1 MKNVDLQQFWV
12 ADVTTC
18 GEGAPMTALAVARAP
33 RPALAVRLVE
43 DFLARAR
50 IEGGVALRGLL
61 ADHLLDEALA
71 LAAGMSEREVR
82 AGSFGLD
89 DPRAAEQGRAPQSN
103 VIQASTAALREI
115 LFDPMAGHTYA
126 LLDGASIFGLPEM
139 LETSGLQHV
148 CLFDGKAASNYGTSA
163 PWLVRLTPD
172 HRLTRM
178 LTDTGKEKGA
188 LSWVSGPGLL
198 IRSPL
203 SLTGL
208 RKQFR
213 TYTMILDPERNRRVF
228 FRFYDPRTFRT
239 LVVNAA
245 PEVTAR
251 FMRGIRL
258 IACPDAEGNIL
269 TFGPSGL

>member
-1 MKNVDLQQFWV
+1 MQNVDLQQFWV
-12 ADVTTC
+12 ADVTTRR
-18 GEGAPMTALAVARAP
+18 EDAPMTALAVARAP
-33 RPALAVRLVE
+33 RPKLAVRLVE
-43 DFLARAR
+43 DWLARAR
-50 IEGGVALRGLL
+50 LEGEVTLRGPL
-61 ADHLLDEALA
+61 ADHPLDEAMA
-71 LAAGMSEREVR
+71 LAGGLDEREVR

-89 DPRAAEQGRAPQSN
+89 DPRAAEGGPLPQLQ
-103 VIQASTAALREI
+103 ITPAGTDALRGL
-115 LFDPMAGHTYA
+115 LFDGADHTYA
-126 LLDGASIFGLPEM
+126 LLDGAAVFGLPEM

-148 CLFDGKAASNYGTSA
+148 CLLDGMAAIDYGTSA

-172 HRLTRM
+172 HRMTRM
-178 LTDTGKEKGA
+178 LTDTGKDKGA
-188 LSWVSGPGLL
+188 LSWAAGPGML

-213 TYTMILDPERNRRVF
+213 TYTMVLDPERNRRMF

-245 PEVTAR
+245 PDVTAR

-258 IACPDAEGNIL
+258 IACLDAEGNIL
-269 TFGPSGL
+269 TFGSSGL